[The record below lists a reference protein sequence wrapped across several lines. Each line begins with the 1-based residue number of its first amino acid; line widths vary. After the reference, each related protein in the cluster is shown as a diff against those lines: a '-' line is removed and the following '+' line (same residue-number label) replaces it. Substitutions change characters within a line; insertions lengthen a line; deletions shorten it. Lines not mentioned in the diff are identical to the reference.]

1 MKTVAS
7 QGSGVI
13 ELAAAI
19 REYEAYLRKENLAV
33 TRKVENWQNRLL
45 EMLRDALLERAQ
57 EQLGNGAMAATR
69 QSRDTNEILTRSS
82 KRL

>member
-1 MKTVAS
+1 VAS